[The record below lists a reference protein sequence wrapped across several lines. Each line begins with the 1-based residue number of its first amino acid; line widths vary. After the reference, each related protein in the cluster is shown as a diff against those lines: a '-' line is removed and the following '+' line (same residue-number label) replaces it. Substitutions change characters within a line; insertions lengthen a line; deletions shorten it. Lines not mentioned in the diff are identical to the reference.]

1 MADLPTS
8 GEQIVR
14 LSSIDQSLARVY
26 VRLAL
31 CYEYKNANVLALAL
45 NLTPA
50 VKRTVAQFPIL
61 AGTVRPATDE
71 GNGQEG
77 RLEVAVTLDQVNS
90 FKPKLKSAIG
100 LQAKSYDALSRERMP
115 ASDLINNLLVPLPDL
130 PASSGDPAFAV
141 QATLISG
148 GLVVALYLHHSV
160 GDFSTLRSII
170 NHISSDSSSRNLTPT
185 DLKEYAHEQSNL
197 RDRLSS
203 SMGVR
208 PEPAQVS
215 RLGNINIMATPQLMA
230 PFNMAAPGND
240 CCIFSFNLGLLSA
253 VKAHVANRSS
263 ANSNQPPL
271 QMSTFDVLAAILWK
285 SITRAR
291 VNKVQ
296 LNIDESEAMQQTST
310 LHIPV
315 GFRNKIEKPI
325 DSTYFGNTVVQVS
338 VTEPIHKLSMRLEPT
353 NIEKTAQAIRRVT
366 STVDERHVQSTI
378 ANINESADISKVMI
392 KGMVVASDLAITSW
406 VDLALKGST
415 LSLGL
420 GEPAWARQIS
430 KSMDTFVGCVV
441 HNKREG
447 EGLWD
452 VMVQLP
458 HSTMCR
464 LKEDPGFMGY
474 VACYA

>member
-1 MADLPTS
+1 MADFLTS
-8 GEQIVR
+8 TEQIIR
-14 LSSIDQSLARVY
+14 LSSIDQSLSRVY
-26 VRLAL
+26 IRLAL
-31 CYEYKNANVLALAL
+31 CYEYNNANVLALSL

-50 VKRTVAQFPIL
+50 VKRTVTQFPIL

-71 GNGQEG
+71 ENGQQG
-77 RLEVAVTLDQVNS
+77 RLEVAVTLDQVNT
-90 FKPKLKSAIG
+90 FKPKLKSVIG
-100 LQAKSYDALSRERMP
+100 LQVKSYDALSSARMP
-115 ASDLINNLLVPLPDL
+115 AYDLINNLIVPLPDL
-130 PASSGDPAFAV
+130 PTNSGDPAFAV

-170 NHISSDSSSRNLTPT
+170 NHISSNSPFPNLTPT

-197 RDRLSS
+197 RHRLSS

-215 RLGNINIMATPQLMA
+215 RLGNISIMATPQLMA

-240 CCIFSFNLGLLSA
+240 CCIFCFNLGLLSA
-253 VKAHVANRSS
+253 VQAHVADRSS
-263 ANSNQPPL
+263 RTSSPPPL
-271 QMSTFDVLAAILWK
+271 QMSTLDVLAAILWK

-291 VNKVQ
+291 VNRGQV
-296 LNIDESEAMQQTST
+296 NIDESEAMQQTST

-338 VTEPIHKLSMRLEPT
+338 TTELIHKLAMPLEPI

-366 STVDERHVQSTI
+366 STVDERHVRSTI
-378 ANINESADISKVMI
+378 ANINESADASEVMI
-392 KGMVVASDLAITSW
+392 NGMVVASDLAIMSW
-406 VDLALKGST
+406 VDLTLKGST

-420 GEPAWARQIS
+420 GEPAWARQIGR
-430 KSMDTFVGCVV
+430 SMDTFVGCIV

-452 VMVQLP
+452 VMIQLP

-464 LKEDPGFMGY
+464 LKEDPGFMEY